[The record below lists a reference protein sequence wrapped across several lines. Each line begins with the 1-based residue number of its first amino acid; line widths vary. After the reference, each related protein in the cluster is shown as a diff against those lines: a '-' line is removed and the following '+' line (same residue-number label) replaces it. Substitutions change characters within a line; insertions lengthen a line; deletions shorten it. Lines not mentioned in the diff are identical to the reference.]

1 LSDENPVGA
10 CGAAIRLA
18 REECT
23 AVFQVLRVIVL
34 RGQASLLQALAA
46 SAAFLSVLTF
56 HNVEV
61 FMATPFKRTAL
72 TLLAASVAAVSALL
86 SSGAQAEG
94 KISIAQQFGIGY
106 LILDVVRDQQL
117 IEKHGKEQGLDIKV
131 DWNSI
136 SGATAMNEALLAGAL
151 DVVSA
156 GVPPMLT
163 IWDRTKGKQNVK
175 AIASLGSMPNYL
187 LTNNPNVKSLKD
199 FTEKD
204 RIAVPAAGVGFQ
216 SRTLQIE
223 TAKQFGAEHYKKF
236 DDISIS
242 LAHPDAT
249 SALIAGGSEINSHF
263 SSPPF
268 QYQELQSPNVHKVL
282 SSYDVLGGQA
292 TFNVL
297 YTTEK
302 FHDENPKTYKAFYAA
317 LAEAEKIIKADKP
330 VAAQTYIRVEQ
341 SKLALPLVEKIV
353 ADPEI
358 NFTVVPQRT
367 FIYAEKLQELG
378 VLKNKAASWKDY
390 FFEEAHGSEGS

>member
-1 LSDENPVGA
+1 LLANAIWQATPV
-10 CGAAIRLA
+10 L
-18 REECT
+18 T
-23 AVFQVLRVIVL
+23 VLTPSP
-34 RGQASLLQALAA
+34 ASRLLQVPGIRF
-46 SAAFLSVLTF
+46 SYPY
-56 HNVEV
+56 EV
-61 FMATPFKRTAL
+61 FMASRFTHSAL

-86 SSGAQAEG
+86 SPGAQAEG

-117 IEKHGKEQGLDIKV
+117 IEKHGKEQGLDITV

-223 TAKQFGAEHYKKF
+223 TAKQFGDEHFKKF

-249 SALIAGGSEINSHF
+249 AALIAGGSEISSHF

-302 FHDENPKTYKAFYAA
+302 FHDENPKTYKAFYDA
-317 LAEAEKIIKADKP
+317 LAEAEKVIKADKSA
-330 VAAQTYIRVEQ
+330 AAQTYIRVEQ
-341 SKLALPLVEKIV
+341 SKLPLPLVEKIV
-353 ADPEI
+353 NDPEI
-358 NFTVVPQRT
+358 DFTIAPQRT
-367 FIYAEKLQELG
+367 AVYAEKLQALG
-378 VLKNKAASWKDY
+378 VLKNKADSWKDY
-390 FFEEAHGSEGS
+390 FFEEAHGGAGS

>member
-1 LSDENPVGA
+1 M
-10 CGAAIRLA
+10 AI
-18 REECT
+18 T
-23 AVFQVLRVIVL
+23 Y
-34 RGQASLLQALAA
+34 
-46 SAAFLSVLTF
+46 
-56 HNVEV
+56 
-61 FMATPFKRTAL
+61 KRNTL
-72 TLLAASVAAVSALL
+72 TLLAATLGALL
-86 SSGAQAEG
+86 STGAQAEG

-117 IEKHGKEQGLDIKV
+117 IEKHGKEQGLEIKV

-163 IWDRTKGKQNVK
+163 LWDRTRGKQNVK

-187 LTNNPNVKSLKD
+187 LTNNPEVKSLKD
-199 FTEKD
+199 FSDKD

-223 TAKQFGAEHYKKF
+223 TAKQFGNDNFKKF
-236 DDISIS
+236 DNISVS

-249 SALIAGGSEINSHF
+249 AALIAGGSEINSHF

-268 QYQELQSPNVHKVL
+268 QYQELEKPGVHKVL
-282 SSYDVLGGQA
+282 SSYDVLGGPG

-302 FHDENPKTYKAFYAA
+302 FHDQNPKTYKAFYAA
-317 LAEAEKIIKADKP
+317 LAEAEQIIKADKP
-330 VAAQTYIRVEQ
+330 AAAKTYIRVEQ
-341 SKLALPLVEKIV
+341 SKLPLALVEKIV

-358 NFTVVPQRT
+358 DFTVVPQRT

-378 VLKNKAASWKDY
+378 LLKNKAQSWKDY
-390 FFEEAHGSEGS
+390 FFEEAHGGAGS

>member
-1 LSDENPVGA
+1 
-10 CGAAIRLA
+10 
-18 REECT
+18 
-23 AVFQVLRVIVL
+23 
-34 RGQASLLQALAA
+34 
-46 SAAFLSVLTF
+46 
-56 HNVEV
+56 
-61 FMATPFKRTAL
+61 MATPLKRSAL
-72 TLLAASVAAVSALL
+72 TLLAAALAGSALF
-86 SSGAQAEG
+86 SSVAQAEG

-117 IEKHGKEQGLDIKV
+117 IEKHGKAQGLDIKV

-136 SGATAMNEALLAGAL
+136 SGATAMNEALLTGSL

-163 IWDRTKGKQNVK
+163 VWDRTKGKQNVK
-175 AIASLGSMPNYL
+175 AIAALGSMPNYL
-187 LTNNPNVKSLKD
+187 LTNNPDIKTLKD
-199 FTEKD
+199 FSDKD

-223 TAKQFGAEHYKKF
+223 TARLFGDAQYKKF
-236 DDISIS
+236 DDISVS
-242 LAHPDAT
+242 LPHPDAT
-249 SALIAGGSEINSHF
+249 AALIAGGSEINSHF

-268 QYQELQSPNVHKVL
+268 QYQALQNPNVHKVL

-302 FHDENPKTYKAFYAA
+302 FHDENPKTYKAFYDA

-330 VAAQTYIRVEQ
+330 AAAKAYIRVEQ
-341 SKLALPLVEKIV
+341 SKLPLALVEQIV
-353 ADPEI
+353 NDPEI
-358 NFTVVPQRT
+358 DFTVVPQRT

-378 VLKNKAASWKDY
+378 VLKNKAGSWKDY
-390 FFEEAHGSEGS
+390 FFEEAHGGAGS